1 MMLSVDYEEALP
13 DAGTAVFAIVPRE
26 IQAQYA
32 GLVQEF
38 EATAQA
44 LLKRVDEA
52 IDDAHFDPE
61 IVSSEEWRE
70 EAVFL
75 ARELGR
81 LPWLLV
87 HLECPA
93 KYATL
98 KRLYFEWAK
107 ACGELAMSS
116 HSLATEEGCWP
127 TMVRVCFADEE
138 FAAVTAHTVARTIYL
153 ESL

>member
-1 MMLSVDYEEALP
+1 MMLAVDYQEALP
-13 DAGTAVFAIVPRE
+13 EAGATPFSIVPR
-26 IQAQYA
+26 QAEVEYA

-44 LLKRVDEA
+44 LLGLVDKA
-52 IDDAHFDPE
+52 IDDGYFDPE

-75 ARELGR
+75 ARQLRR

-107 ACGELAMSS
+107 ACGQLAISL
-116 HSLATEEGCWP
+116 HSLATEEGAWP

-138 FAAVTAHTVARTIYL
+138 FAAVTAHTVARMIYL

>member
-1 MMLSVDYEEALP
+1 MMLAVDYQEALP
-13 DAGTAVFAIVPRE
+13 DAGAAAFSMVPHE
-26 IQAQYA
+26 SEVEYA

-44 LLKRVDEA
+44 LLERVDEA
-52 IDDAHFDPE
+52 IDAAHFHPE
-61 IVSSEEWRE
+61 IVSGEEWRE

-75 ARELGR
+75 VRELGR

-107 ACGELAMSS
+107 ACGELAISLQC
-116 HSLATEEGCWP
+116 LATEEEAWL
-127 TMVRVCFADEE
+127 TMMRVCFADEE
-138 FAAVTAHTVARTIYL
+138 FAAVTAHTVARTVYL